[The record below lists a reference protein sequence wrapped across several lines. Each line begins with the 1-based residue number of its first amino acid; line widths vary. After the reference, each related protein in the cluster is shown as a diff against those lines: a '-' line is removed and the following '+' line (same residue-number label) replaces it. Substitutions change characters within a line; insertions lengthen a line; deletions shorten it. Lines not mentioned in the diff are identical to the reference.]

1 MKINEISE
9 PILIANSILFI
20 KLKDKKISNILED
33 ESDKLKKQITN
44 SKKNELFNLYST
56 SHLSKIRNNSI
67 IQYQ

>member
-33 ESDKLKKQITN
+33 ESDKLKKQIIN